1 MPVIGGIE
9 AMKQLRAG
17 RSPARFIFV
26 TTEADSRVAAEAMQA
41 GASGYL
47 LKQSA
52 ARELLDAISTVVAGR
67 SYLTPLIRPVTPRKL
82 KASADSPS
90 RELTPRQRDVL
101 RLLAQGKKMKE
112 IARELNISIRTVE
125 GHKQHLMQSFGIETN
140 ADLVRFAIKQRVI
153 TG

>member
-1 MPVIGGIE
+1 MRPRVLLADDQLMVAEGVGRLIGEIVDLVGVVSDGAQLVTEAQRVKPDIVITDVNMPVIGGIE

-52 ARELLDAISTVVAGR
+52 ARELLDAISTV
-67 SYLTPLIRPVTPRKL
+67 
-82 KASADSPS
+82 
-90 RELTPRQRDVL
+90 
-101 RLLAQGKKMKE
+101 
-112 IARELNISIRTVE
+112 
-125 GHKQHLMQSFGIETN
+125 
-140 ADLVRFAIKQRVI
+140 
-153 TG
+153 